1 MIIIRVLTFSLCTA
15 KSKNGYRVKRSS
27 STERWENSD
36 YNKSTQLV
44 MGEEER
50 EKEPEEEEREEKERK
65 EEECE
70 EAEVKAV
77 VDEICTEPESNT
89 DVIAP

>member
-1 MIIIRVLTFSLCTA
+1 
-15 KSKNGYRVKRSS
+15 
-27 STERWENSD
+27 
-36 YNKSTQLV
+36 

-89 DVIAP
+89 DVIAPWR

>member
-1 MIIIRVLTFSLCTA
+1 
-15 KSKNGYRVKRSS
+15 
-27 STERWENSD
+27 
-36 YNKSTQLV
+36 

-50 EKEPEEEEREEKERK
+50 EKEPEEEEREEKEQK
-65 EEECE
+65 EEECEEEPEEEECE

-89 DVIAP
+89 DVIAPWR